1 MECIVCGKEISEEE
15 ADQCEGMCHDCFV
28 EYYQQL
34 DDWESEEFE

>member
-1 MECIVCGKEISEEE
+1 MECIVCGKEVSDEEII
-15 ADQCEGMCHDCFV
+15 EGMCHDCFV